1 MTAHSER
8 RRVPYSPEQMF
19 DLVADVAAYQEFI
32 PWIKSARIR
41 KRTETGPGLEQFEAD
56 MVVSF
61 TVFRESYTSLVKTS
75 RGEGE
80 EPARVDAQAIN
91 GPFNKLTTRYAF
103 YPADNGACD
112 MALEIDFAF
121 RNRILQRAA
130 GAAFDLALRKVAVA
144 FEDRAKVLYGSAST

>member
-32 PWIKSARIR
+32 PWIKSVRIR
-41 KRTETGPGLEQFEAD
+41 KRKETQPGDEQFEAD
-56 MVVSF
+56 MAVSF

-75 RGEGE
+75 KGDADN
-80 EPARVDAQAIN
+80 PARVDAQAIN
-91 GPFNKLTTRYAF
+91 GPFNKLITRYAF
-103 YPADNGACD
+103 RPVEDGACE
-112 MALEIDFAF
+112 MELEIDFAF

-130 GAAFDLALRKVAVA
+130 GAAFDLALRKVAAA
-144 FEDRAKVLYGSAST
+144 FEDRAKDLYGTG

>member
-19 DLVADVAAYQEFI
+19 DLVADVAAYPDFI

-41 KRTETGPGLEQFEAD
+41 KRTETGQGHEQFEAD

-61 TVFRESYTSLVKTS
+61 TVFRERYTSLVKTS
-75 RGEGE
+75 QGEG
-80 EPARVDAQAIN
+80 PARVDAQAIS
-91 GPFNKLTTRYAF
+91 GPFNKLISRYAF
-103 YPADNGACD
+103 HPAEDGACE
-112 MALEIDFAF
+112 MELEIDFAF

-130 GAAFDLALRKVAVA
+130 GAAFDLALRKVAAA
-144 FEDRAKVLYGSAST
+144 FEDRAKVLYG

>member
-19 DLVADVAAYQEFI
+19 DLVADVAAYPDFI

-41 KRTETGPGLEQFEAD
+41 KRTETGQGHEQFEAD

-61 TVFRESYTSLVKTS
+61 TVFRERYTSLVKTS
-75 RGEGE
+75 MGEGE
-80 EPARVDAQAIN
+80 GPARVDAQAIS
-91 GPFNKLTTRYAF
+91 GPFNKLISRYAF
-103 YPADNGACD
+103 HPTEDGACE
-112 MALEIDFAF
+112 MELEIDFAF

-130 GAAFDLALRKVAVA
+130 GAAFDLALRKVAAA
-144 FEDRAKVLYGSAST
+144 FEDRAKVLYG